1 MSILPIRL
9 RVFTLIAHGGVN
21 CLRKTSTDN
30 ASKEEHDSPELGPFG
45 STEALDVLKKATK
58 LVEHF
63 S

>member
-21 CLRKTSTDN
+21 CLRKTSTD
-30 ASKEEHDSPELGPFG
+30 KEEHDSPELGPFG

-58 LVEHF
+58 LVEHL